1 MRVSALRTVY
11 QKDAQLS
18 VWSHGKSNGFMST
31 RGQFFTSQNI
41 AHPAEIN
48 PARETRTSPA
58 RAQWAEKES
67 FMNSFYLFSVLP
79 RHR

>member
-1 MRVSALRTVY
+1 
-11 QKDAQLS
+11 
-18 VWSHGKSNGFMST
+18 MST

-67 FMNSFYLFSVLP
+67 FMNPFHLFSVLP

>member
-1 MRVSALRTVY
+1 MRVSALRMVY
-11 QKDAQLS
+11 QKDIQLS
-18 VWSHGKSNGFMST
+18 VGSHGNNGFMT
-31 RGQFFTSQNI
+31 TGGQFFTSQNI

-48 PARETRTSPA
+48 PANETRTSPA

-79 RHR
+79 GHH